1 MAILGHFG
9 AIFWP
14 SIIFK
19 TKVCFLKLIP
29 IYKMSLKTPSYKRK
43 SIIGVGESCGKFF
56 GFMAIFGHN
65 FKLWPTY
72 GQYLHQNW
80 YRPYFNGQKHVYKIW
95 EKKWRWYI
103 FEIVTIVK
111 MAVMAKKM
119 AKMQKMQKKLIFQ
132 LKKIYLR

>member
-1 MAILGHFG
+1 MASTF
-9 AIFWP
+9 
-14 SIIFK
+14 
-19 TKVCFLKLIP
+19 TK
-29 IYKMSLKTPSYKRK
+29 
-43 SIIGVGESCGKFF
+43 IGTDHISMVRNMYTKF
-56 GFMAIFGHN
+56 
-65 FKLWPTY
+65 
-72 GQYLHQNW
+72 
-80 YRPYFNGQKHVYKIW
+80 

>member
-14 SIIFK
+14 SRIFK

-43 SIIGVGESCGKFF
+43 SIIGVGESCGNFF

-95 EKKWRWYI
+95 RKKWRWYI

-119 AKMQKMQKKLIFQ
+119 AKMQKMQKKIIFQ